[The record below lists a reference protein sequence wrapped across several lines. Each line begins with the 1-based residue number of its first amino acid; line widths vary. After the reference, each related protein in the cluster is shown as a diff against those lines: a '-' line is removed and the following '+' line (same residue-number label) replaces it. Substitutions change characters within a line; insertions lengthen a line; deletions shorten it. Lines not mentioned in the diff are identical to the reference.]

1 MTITCCIV
9 VRLFLYS
16 AFLLTNQF
24 FRNSKI
30 PYSTNV
36 LPDDYRSSE
45 LSNGG
50 VKMKINIFV

>member
-36 LPDDYRSSE
+36 LPDDYRSSA
-45 LSNGG
+45 NGG

>member
-9 VRLFLYS
+9 VHCLFANKS
-16 AFLLTNQF
+16 I
-24 FRNSKI
+24 FRDSKS
-30 PYSTNV
+30 PYCTNV

-45 LSNGG
+45 LPNGG